1 MVPVNLTTSGA
12 QKTYLVTVKSQETDS
27 NYSASVRTQHS
38 GRAKTAIFTMKELS
52 GDMES
57 GAGAVNNTATTRH
70 IKIMNILPTKI
81 INMKH
86 FALLVFCLSVKTKA
100 IRYLKETHSAT

>member
-1 MVPVNLTTSGA
+1 MVLLLMVTVRLITSGA

-38 GRAKTAIFTMKELS
+38 GRAKTAMITAVMELS

-57 GAGAVNNTATTRH
+57 GAMAVNNIVTIRLIEIMI
-70 IKIMNILPTKI
+70 IKQGVVVVI
-81 INMKH
+81 
-86 FALLVFCLSVKTKA
+86 CLSVKTRV
-100 IRYLKETHSAT
+100 IRYLKGTHSAT

>member
-1 MVPVNLTTSGA
+1 MVLLLMVPVNLITSGA

-38 GRAKTAIFTMKELS
+38 GRAETAIIIRGMDLS

-57 GAGAVNNTATTRH
+57 GAGAVNSTATIR
-70 IKIMNILPTKI
+70 PTYVMI
-81 INMKH
+81 MKH
-86 FALLVFCLSVKTKA
+86 GVILVTYLSVKIKV
-100 IRYLKETHSAT
+100 IRYLKDTHSAT